1 MTTQT
6 NLHDHTETKVTNYPA
21 DNGASDA
28 SDRTFCTL
36 MVSTADR
43 STVTLFFP
51 DLDALEA
58 WARDVRLQA
67 FEAAEAHP
75 TVPTQPDPEPEPSAG

>member
-6 NLHDHTETKVTNYPA
+6 NLHDHTETKVTNYLVG
-21 DNGASDA
+21 NGASDA
-28 SDRTFCTL
+28 IGRTFCTL

-43 STVTLFFP
+43 SSVTLFFP

-58 WARDVRLQA
+58 WARDVRRQALQA
-67 FEAAEAHP
+67 AA
-75 TVPTQPDPEPEPSAG
+75 TQPDPDPEPDAG